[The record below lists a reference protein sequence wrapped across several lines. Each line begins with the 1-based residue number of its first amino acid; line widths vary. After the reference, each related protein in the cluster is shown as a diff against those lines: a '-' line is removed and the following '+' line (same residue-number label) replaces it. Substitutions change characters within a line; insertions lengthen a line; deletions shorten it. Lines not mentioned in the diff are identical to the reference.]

1 VAFRQLQWAR
11 HVVQMGGEKKV
22 DGNDDD
28 SKIIY
33 EDGK

>member
-1 VAFRQLQWAR
+1 
-11 HVVQMGGEKKV
+11 MGGEKKV

-33 EDGK
+33 EDGKWM